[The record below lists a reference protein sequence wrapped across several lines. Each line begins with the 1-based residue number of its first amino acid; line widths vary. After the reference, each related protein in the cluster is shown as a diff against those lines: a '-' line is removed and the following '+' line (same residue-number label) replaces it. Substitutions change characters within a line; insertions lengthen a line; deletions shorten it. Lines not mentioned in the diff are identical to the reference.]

1 MEKEPVYKVNQKVS
15 FENEIGITCYGDIVS
30 IYPVNYRFLYNIQ
43 INDDRLGKVMK
54 SAVDE
59 KDIIAVIDGRK
70 IVWSCDIKSKTHI
83 DKDDGLWNTNN

>member
-1 MEKEPVYKVNQKVS
+1 
-15 FENEIGITCYGDIVS
+15 
-30 IYPVNYRFLYNIQ
+30 
-43 INDDRLGKVMK
+43 MK